1 MTQPDLTALFYHH
14 TASSQ
19 PTSTSLHIQWK
30 NTVQL
35 HSGKAPPGQITL
47 PAKHRHPPT
56 IQDIIILTQMTQQ
69 VRLPHEK
76 KVNTHPIHFT
86 TRPPQAYIVQCH
98 TLHYIHLNKY
108 WTEVTSPCNTL
119 NIIYEA
125 CPESIEPYL
134 ISREPVA

>member
-35 HSGKAPPGQITL
+35 HSGKAPPRQITL
-47 PAKHRHPPT
+47 PAKHRHPLT
-56 IQDIIILTQMTQQ
+56 IQDIIIRTKMTRQ
-69 VRLPHEK
+69 VPLPHEK
-76 KVNTHPIHFT
+76 QVTTHPIHFT
-86 TRPPQAYIVQCH
+86 TRPPQAYIVQCR
-98 TLHYIHLNKY
+98 TLHCIYLNKC

-119 NIIYEA
+119 NIIHTQLFQST
-125 CPESIEPYL
+125 CHYL
-134 ISREPVA
+134 LHTL